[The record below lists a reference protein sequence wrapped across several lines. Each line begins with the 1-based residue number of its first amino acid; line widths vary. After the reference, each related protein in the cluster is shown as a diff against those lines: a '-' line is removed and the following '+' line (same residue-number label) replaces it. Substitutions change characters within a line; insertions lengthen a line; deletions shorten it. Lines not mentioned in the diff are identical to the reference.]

1 MDVALLDI
9 LALIVIVAGLLQGLM
24 RGLGPS
30 FGLLLWLILALWLSN
45 ALAPQVISWMPNSG
59 DPSDPEAVA
68 TAYAWLAALLVL
80 LPAVAQLLGGSG
92 GKKKV
97 DPEATNKFS
106 AVIVGVV
113 SSLLLLAWLTP
124 YTQGVDALS
133 EDLDSAY
140 TPGVVT
146 GVASAASWLY
156 PEAHREE
163 LRALAAASKAP
174 DASGTAK

>member
-45 ALAPQVISWMPNSG
+45 VLAPQVLSWMPNSG
-59 DPSDPEAVA
+59 DPDDPGDVA

-113 SSLLLLAWLTP
+113 SSLLVLAWLTP
-124 YTQGVDALS
+124 YTQEVDALS
-133 EDLDSAY
+133 DDLDHAF
-140 TPGVVT
+140 TPSVVS
-146 GVASAASWLY
+146 GVAEAASWLY
-156 PEAHREE
+156 PEAHRAE
-163 LRALAAASKAP
+163 LAALADDSEPSALG
-174 DASGTAK
+174 SGK